1 MANAF
6 FGVMLVILAISAG
19 VRVRSNH
26 EEAVGA
32 VAPQLLDKA
41 EFPIEIGLHLCFRRV
56 GALIGPAI
64 AMRGIG
70 LWQHDWRAR
79 FERAVIAAVEHVNL
93 PAHLREP

>member
-1 MANAF
+1 MTSTRGMPA
-6 FGVMLVILAISAG
+6 ILAISASD
-19 VRVRSNH
+19 RVRSNH

-41 EFPIEIGLHLCFRRV
+41 EFPIEISLHLCFGRV

-70 LWQHDWRAR
+70 LWQHDRRAC
-79 FERAVIAAVEHVNL
+79 FQCAIIAAVEHVNL
-93 PAHLREP
+93 PPHLREP

>member
-1 MANAF
+1 MTNAF
-6 FGVMLVILAISAG
+6 SGRMPAILVDFASA
-19 VRVRSNH
+19 RVRSNH
-26 EEAVGA
+26 EEAVSA
-32 VAPQLLDKA
+32 VALELLDEA
-41 EFPIEIGLHLCFRRV
+41 EFPIEIGLHLCFRRI

>member
-6 FGVMLVILAISAG
+6 FGVMLVILAISTG

-26 EEAVGA
+26 EEAVRA

-41 EFPIEIGLHLCFRRV
+41 EFPIEIGLHLCFQHA

-70 LWQHDWRAR
+70 LWWHDRRAC
-79 FERAVIAAVEHVNL
+79 FQLAVIAAVEHINF